1 MTRRSWTLT
10 EVTDNTIKTDIA
22 APASAAKPASSV
34 PSGFLPLLI
43 AMSGLGPMSMQAIM
57 PALPALAVHFN
68 QDIAVAQLT
77 ISLYL
82 VGLAFSQLIVG
93 PLSDKFGRRPVI
105 LAGLLLMVL
114 SSVGGSVAVSL
125 HQVIAARIVQALGA
139 AAGLAVG
146 RAMIRDLY
154 ERDRA
159 ASMIGIVVGSMM
171 IAPMI
176 GPFFGGVLETAYG
189 WRTIFW
195 FLGGVSLIVF
205 LWAWATLPETR
216 RVRTGPDASGFFA
229 DVRALIATPQYHGFV
244 IAQALAAATFF
255 IFASG
260 GAYVTIVQMGRS
272 SAEYGAW
279 FALGAVAYMAG
290 NLMSARLTPSVG
302 GHRMIWIGLSLQV
315 IGSVIN
321 LIQGL
326 IGLNVDPS
334 WFFIT
339 QTIVAFGNGFV
350 MSNVAAGAI
359 SVRPQAAG
367 TASGVLGFVQMGFGA
382 IVSQL
387 GAHLGGDYKTTV
399 PLNLA
404 GVILSLLCALVVW
417 VLVSRYEGRKTP

>member
-1 MTRRSWTLT
+1 MT
-10 EVTDNTIKTDIA
+10 DDTIKTDIA
-22 APASAAKPASSV
+22 APTSAATPAMSV

-68 QDIAVAQLT
+68 EDIAVAQLT

-114 SSVGGSVAVSL
+114 SNVGGSMAVSL
-125 HQVIAARIVQALGA
+125 QQVIAARIVQALGA

-176 GPFFGGVLETAYG
+176 GPFFGGVLETTYG

-195 FLGGVSLIVF
+195 FLGGVSLAVF

-216 RVRTGPDASGFFA
+216 RVRTGPDASGFFR
-229 DVRALIATPQYHGFV
+229 DVRALIGTPA
-244 IAQALAAATFF
+244 I
-255 IFASG
+255 
-260 GAYVTIVQMGRS
+260 
-272 SAEYGAW
+272 
-279 FALGAVAYMAG
+279 
-290 NLMSARLTPSVG
+290 
-302 GHRMIWIGLSLQV
+302 
-315 IGSVIN
+315 
-321 LIQGL
+321 
-326 IGLNVDPS
+326 S
-334 WFFIT
+334 WLRHC
-339 QTIVAFGNGFV
+339 
-350 MSNVAAGAI
+350 AGARRRHLLHLRLRRRLRHHHADGPLQRR
-359 SVRPQAAG
+359 VRRLVRARRDRLHGRQPDVRAADAVGRRPPHDLDRPVDCRSQA
-367 TASGVLGFVQMGFGA
+367 
-382 IVSQL
+382 
-387 GAHLGGDYKTTV
+387 
-399 PLNLA
+399 
-404 GVILSLLCALVVW
+404 
-417 VLVSRYEGRKTP
+417 R